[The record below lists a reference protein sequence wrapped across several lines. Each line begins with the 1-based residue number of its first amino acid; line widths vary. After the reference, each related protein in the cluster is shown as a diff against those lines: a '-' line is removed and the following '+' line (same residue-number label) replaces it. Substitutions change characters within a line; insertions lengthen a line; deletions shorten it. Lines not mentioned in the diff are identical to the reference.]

1 MTTRT
6 VTGVL
11 LASVAAL
18 ALGGCSTTIDAGKA
32 EKRVKE
38 LTEQKFQV
46 DVRSVDCP
54 GGRKAHKGD
63 VLTCRIVATDG
74 STATAKLTEK
84 DDKGN
89 VAITVIPE
97 AARIDATRA
106 AALIRSAVVRQVG
119 ARVKSVSCPPG
130 RVAKAGDSFTCRV
143 TGADGTGGDAIV
155 NETDDTGQIT
165 VGAPFLHVTDIERSL
180 GRRFAAALGGKATV
194 TCPEIVEPQAGGRF
208 RCRATG
214 AAGGRRVVDV
224 LQLDGQGHVR
234 GTLRPGTGG

>member
-1 MTTRT
+1 MSARAASLA
-6 VTGVL
+6 VL
-11 LASVAAL
+11 ACGGAVG
-18 ALGGCSTTIDAGKA
+18 LGGCATTIDAGKA

-38 LTEQKFQV
+38 LTEEKFRV

-74 STATAKLTEK
+74 STATARLTEK

-89 VAITVIPE
+89 VGITVIPQ

-106 AALIRSAVVRQVG
+106 AALIRSSVVQQVG
-119 ARVKSVSCPPG
+119 ARVKQVSCPPG

-143 TGADGTGGDAIV
+143 TGADGTSGDAIV
-155 NETDDTGQIT
+155 NETDDSGQIT
-165 VGAPFLHVTDIERSL
+165 VSAPFLHVGDIERSL
-180 GRRFAAALGGKATV
+180 GRQFAAALGGKATV
-194 TCPEIVEPQAGGRF
+194 TCPEIVTPQAGGRF

-214 AAGGRRVVDV
+214 SGSGARTVDV
-224 LQLDGQGHVR
+224 RQLDGQGHVR
-234 GTLRPGTGG
+234 GTLRTGTGG